1 MCYYYEKMEAKF
13 YNAANVAK
21 RGEYGVLAKLK
32 SGDVSWRKIWE
43 KEFSGEKTTDPEKEW
58 RKLEERGIK
67 LLLNE
72 DADFPPPLREIP
84 FPPFGIYVL
93 GEIIFSAPLVAVVGT
108 RKATSYGREAAGKIA
123 EGLSAAGVAVVSGLA
138 MGIDTAAHEGALV
151 AGRTIAVL
159 ANGLDRVYPAQN
171 ANLAKKILA
180 AGGALI
186 SEYPIGSESLPRRF
200 LERNR
205 IVSGLSAATVVVE
218 APARSG
224 ALNTARFALEQNR
237 DVFAVPGPIFH
248 SNYAGSHQLLKSGA
262 ALATE
267 AADILLA
274 MNIEAKNPARE
285 KRIPEAD
292 GEEGVVLKEIQ
303 KAAFAVGIDK
313 ISENTK
319 LQPQAVSR
327 AVTFLALKGL
337 IKESGGGYV
346 AD

>member
-1 MCYYYEKMEAKF
+1 MEAKF
-13 YNAANVAK
+13 YNAANVAR
-21 RGEYGVLAKLK
+21 RGEYGALAKLK
-32 SGDVSWRKIWE
+32 SRDVSWRKIWE
-43 KEFSGEKTTDPEKEW
+43 REFSGEKIADPEKEW
-58 RKLEERGIK
+58 QKLEKEGIK
-67 LLLNE
+67 LLLRD
-72 DADFPPPLREIP
+72 DAGFPPALREIP

-93 GEIIFSAPLVAVVGT
+93 GEIPLSVPLVAVVGT
-108 RKATSYGREAAGKIA
+108 RKATSYGREAARKIA
-123 EGLSAAGVAVVSGLA
+123 GELSASGVVVVSGLA
-138 MGIDTAAHEGALV
+138 MGIDAAAHEGALDG
-151 AGRTIAVL
+151 GRTVAVL

-186 SEYPIGSESLPRRF
+186 SEYPIGSETLPRRF

-205 IVSGLSAATVVVE
+205 IVSGLSLATVVVE
-218 APARSG
+218 APVRSG

-237 DVFAVPGPIFH
+237 DVFAVPGSVLH

-274 MNIEAKNPARE
+274 LNIDMEAKNPARE
-285 KRIPEAD
+285 KKITETD
-292 GEEGVVLKEIQ
+292 GEEGAVLREIQ
-303 KAAFAVGIDK
+303 TAAFAVGIDK

-327 AVTFLALKGL
+327 AVTFLTLKGL

-346 AD
+346 VK

>member
-1 MCYYYEKMEAKF
+1 MEAKF

-21 RGEYGVLAKLK
+21 RGEYGALAKLK
-32 SGDVSWRKIWE
+32 SGDVSWREIWE
-43 KEFSGEKTTDPEKEW
+43 REFSGEKTADPEKEW
-58 RKLEERGIK
+58 QRMEKEGIR
-67 LLLNE
+67 LLLRD
-72 DADFPPPLREIP
+72 DADFPASLREAP

-93 GEIIFSAPLVAVVGT
+93 GEIPALAPFVAVVGT
-108 RKATSYGREAAGKIA
+108 RKATSYGREAARKIA
-123 EGLSAAGVAVVSGLA
+123 GELSAAGVVIVSGLA
-138 MGIDTAAHEGALV
+138 MGIDTAAHEGALGG
-151 AGRTIAVL
+151 GRTIAVL

-180 AGGALI
+180 GGGALI

-205 IVSGLSAATVVVE
+205 IISGLSLGVVVVE

-224 ALNTARFALEQNR
+224 ALNTARFALDQNR
-237 DVFAVPGPIFH
+237 EVFAVPGPVSH
-248 SNYAGSHQLLKSGA
+248 SNYVGSHQLLKSGA

-267 AADILLA
+267 AADILDAL
-274 MNIEAKNPARE
+274 NIEAENPALE
-285 KRIPEAD
+285 KAVQEAD
-292 GEEGVVLKEIQ
+292 GEEGVVLREIQ
-303 KAAFAVGIDK
+303 NASFAVGIDK

-337 IKESGGGYV
+337 IKEIGGGYTV
-346 AD
+346 K